1 VIILNIKHVFYT
13 FLSLI
18 FLLGSCKT
26 YQNSMFQDI
35 NTKKMSRAIDELNN
49 DYLIQPGDEISI
61 KLYTRQGAQ
70 LIEAVR
76 TNVTNSQEAGQQASQ
91 STYIVS
97 NEGILK
103 LPILGA
109 IVVNNH
115 TESRLKELLEKRF
128 ESNYIQPFVQLRVE
142 NRRVFLFKGNTA
154 SVIQLNRTPTSIFEV
169 IAKSGGLERHHS
181 SAEILIIRGDLKQPT
196 IYKANLQTFQ
206 GIQNSEI
213 YLQSKDIVYIPE
225 KQRKLYNSM
234 QDITPI
240 ITTPLAILS
249 GILSTIVLLVTITK

>member
-13 FLSLI
+13 LLSLI

-115 TESRLKELLEKRF
+115 
-128 ESNYIQPFVQLRVE
+128 IQPFV
-142 NRRVFLFKGNTA
+142 
-154 SVIQLNRTPTSIFEV
+154 
-169 IAKSGGLERHHS
+169 
-181 SAEILIIRGDLKQPT
+181 
-196 IYKANLQTFQ
+196 
-206 GIQNSEI
+206 
-213 YLQSKDIVYIPE
+213 
-225 KQRKLYNSM
+225 KLSF
-234 QDITPI
+234 
-240 ITTPLAILS
+240 
-249 GILSTIVLLVTITK
+249 